1 MKALEILKKIYANNP
16 DTRFQRN
23 NIDINFTIHDFS
35 NVNEAIKELEA
46 LENRSCESCKKF
58 EQWYCA
64 SGIMNVGTCKDEEN
78 SLNIFE
84 DNIDNEI
91 PSSFCCNRWKSK

>member
-1 MKALEILKKIYANNP
+1 MTKEQVVQGYLMNSPKVVAEMLYE
-16 DTRFQRN
+16 
-23 NIDINFTIHDFS
+23 TI
-35 NVNEAIKELEA
+35 ERY
-46 LENRSCESCKKF
+46 ENRSCESCKKF

-91 PSSFCCNRWKSK
+91 PSSFCCNKWESK

>member
-1 MKALEILKKIYANNP
+1 MTKEQIVQGYLMNSPKVVAEMLYE
-16 DTRFQRN
+16 
-23 NIDINFTIHDFS
+23 TI
-35 NVNEAIKELEA
+35 ERY
-46 LENRSCESCKKF
+46 ENRSCESCKKF

-64 SGIMNVGTCKDEEN
+64 SGSMNVGTCKDEEN

-91 PSSFCCNRWKSK
+91 PSSFCCNKWELK